1 MQHRRDTHG
10 LAYFSQSCTA
20 MNCCGFR
27 CQQSFRG
34 TGDGVTPGGQN
45 NNVVFDQFFDNG
57 NSAVIMFLPGIIA
70 SDHTRA
76 AANSTVDDVI
86 I

>member
-10 LAYFSQSCTA
+10 LAYFSQTCTA
-20 MNCCGFR
+20 VNRCGFR

-34 TGDGVTPGGQN
+34 AGNGVTPGGYDD
-45 NNVVFDQFFDNG
+45 NVVFDQFFDHG
-57 NSAVIMFLPGIIA
+57 NAAVIMFLPGIIA

-76 AANSTVDDVI
+76 AANPTVDDVI
-86 I
+86 V